1 MSTLPSNIAE
11 RPSYFEPANEA
22 ILEVTRGDFDPLE
35 TGILEQPFTEHEA
48 PENQAL
54 ENPPA
59 ETSTDAPPID
69 GFDQLLRLLP
79 GWVRQ
84 IAMEHHAG
92 LEEIALDLG
101 KPLAIRA
108 GEGHVLFERQ
118 VEERDLDYI
127 VDRAGQFR
135 ADNRLGID
143 RTLHRISAKRDRYD
157 YLDGLTIR
165 VARMVLGVAEPIRE
179 YVERANG
186 FMVIGPPGVGK
197 TTLLRDI
204 VRICAER
211 VGPKV
216 IVVDTSNEIGGD
228 GRIVHPGLGAA
239 RRMQV
244 SSPELQAKTIMQ
256 AIANHGPEIIVC
268 DEIGYHGDV
277 AVIQTAARRGVG
289 VIATAHGRIFQDVL
303 ENPVFHPLMGDY
315 DLDAG
320 KRRSRPVFDSAVEI
334 RAKGKFLLHPNVAEA
349 VDALLATG
357 DPGGIKI
364 GAW

>member
-1 MSTLPSNIAE
+1 MSILPSSAVE
-11 RPSYFEPANEA
+11 HGSYAA
-22 ILEVTRGDFDPLE
+22 ILERPPVTPIEEPLE
-35 TGILEQPFTEHEA
+35 AVVSTGA
-48 PENQAL
+48 PA
-54 ENPPA
+54 
-59 ETSTDAPPID
+59 ID
-69 GFDQLLRLLP
+69 GFEQLLRLLP

-84 IAMEHHAG
+84 VALEHQDG

-101 KPLAIRA
+101 KPLAIRVDD
-108 GEGHVLFERQ
+108 HHKLFERQ
-118 VEERDLDYI
+118 VEERDLDYV

-165 VARMVLGVAEPIRE
+165 VARMVLGVAEPLRE
-179 YVERANG
+179 SVERANG

-211 VGPKV
+211 AGPKV

-303 ENPVFHPLMGDY
+303 ENPVFHPLMGDF

-320 KRRSRPVFDSAVEI
+320 KRRSRPVFDTAVEI
-334 RAKGKFLLHPNVAEA
+334 RAKGKFLLHPNVADA

-357 DPGGIKI
+357 DPGGIRI
-364 GAW
+364 GQW